1 MVTGGGNRSARED
14 EMPHRIIGAGLL
26 AVAAL
31 GGPAQAQGVRMDRNV
46 SMQLANAIMNGAMEQ
61 CIKDGYRVSVAVVDR
76 AGQMVAFLRG
86 DGTSPHTAELAR
98 RKAYTARTF
107 RRSSLEWAQ
116 RTESGA
122 LVGQRSLADV
132 IPLGGG
138 LPINAGDDTIGAVGV
153 SGAPG
158 QEKDEACARAGLA
171 AVADQLK

>member
-1 MVTGGGNRSARED
+1 MSR
-14 EMPHRIIGAGLL
+14 RIVVSGAL
-26 AVAAL
+26 ALAAL
-31 GGPAQAQGVRMDRNV
+31 SGPAQAQAQGVRMDRNV

-61 CIKDGYRVSVAVVDR
+61 CISDGYRVSVAVVDR

-86 DGTSPHTAELAR
+86 DGTGPHTAELAR

-122 LVGQRSLADV
+122 LVGQRNLADV

-138 LPINAGDDTIGAVGV
+138 LPINVGDDTIGAVGV

-171 AVADQLK
+171 KVADQLR